1 MSRIQPRTLNN
12 RELIRFAAN
21 AIELGE
27 DLPLEWQKELLRRFM
42 ALAPLDEFPPKD
54 DRQLDLFLNQ

>member
-12 RELIRFAAN
+12 RELIRLAAN

-42 ALAPLDEFPPKD
+42 ALAPLNEFPPKD